1 MRMPVQKRSS
11 MQNGSLIKANRRNGQ
26 EVWEFRWRDRTSGK
40 AVYRRIVLGS
50 AQQFPT
56 EIEARAAAAGIVL
69 EINVNDP
76 RVQAHA
82 LTISQLAEHYRHREL
97 SPDNAWKSYSTK
109 KGYENYLKRWIVP
122 KWGEVALCKIK
133 PIEVSC
139 GYASFP
145 WRARLARRSRTS
157 RACCLIML
165 AGTNYLMII
174 PSSSFGRAPS
184 AAGYRSSFSSMK
196 SGSF

>member
-40 AVYRRIVLGS
+40 AIYRRIVLGS

-76 RVQAHA
+76 RVQTHA
-82 LTISQLAEHYRHREL
+82 LTMSQLAEHYRHREL
-97 SPDNAWKSYSTK
+97 SPDNTWKSYSTK

-122 KWGEVALCKIK
+122 KWGEFALCKIK
-133 PIEVSC
+133 PIEVELWLRQL
-139 GYASFP
+139 P
-145 WRARLARRSRTS
+145 LARSS
-157 RACCLIML
+157 CAKIKNIMSVL
-165 AGTNYLMII
+165 FNHARRYELLMII
-174 PSSSFGRAPS
+174 PSISFGRD
-184 AAGYRSSFSSMK
+184 RK
-196 SGSF
+196 SVV